1 MVWYDETRGI
11 QQSKEA
17 GKLAVSLIALVGITY
32 PPLKTLWVV
41 EAMQAQQA
49 AMQAQQAAMQH
60 ELVGLRT
67 DVSKI
72 LALLE
77 RRK

>member
-1 MVWYDETRGI
+1 MGM
-11 QQSKEA
+11 QQ
-17 GKLAVSLIALVGITY
+17 LAVSFIALLGITY
-32 PPLKTLWVV
+32 PPLKTLWDV
-41 EAMQAQQA
+41 EAIKVQQG
-49 AMQAQQAAMQH
+49 AMQH
-60 ELVGLRT
+60 EMVELKSDVSTLKS